1 MKKTIEQT
9 IQDNLTKIEKLSAIY
24 KQVDNY
30 AKEISGMSI
39 KELSDSIYDY
49 IEDNSI
55 LNDAILAEKY
65 EKLNN

>member
-1 MKKTIEQT
+1 MEQT
-9 IQDNLTKIEKLSAIY
+9 IQDNLIKIEKLSAIY

-39 KELSDSIYDY
+39 TELNDSIYAC
-49 IEDNSI
+49 IEENSI
-55 LNDAILAEKY
+55 LNDIGLSEQY

>member
-9 IQDNLTKIEKLSAIY
+9 IQDNLAKIEKLSAIY
-24 KQVDNY
+24 KQVDSY

-39 KELSDSIYDY
+39 KELSDSICDY
-49 IEDNSI
+49 MEDNSI
-55 LNDAILAEKY
+55 LDDAILAEEY

>member
-1 MKKTIEQT
+1 MEQT
-9 IQDNLTKIEKLSAIY
+9 IQDNLIKIEKLSAIY

-39 KELSDSIYDY
+39 NELNDSIYAC
-49 IEDNSI
+49 IEENSI
-55 LNDAILAEKY
+55 LNDIGLSEQY